1 MLTPAMLNTR
11 FAESYEQVMEAV
23 APITQ
28 AESLHRPLPDIN
40 PMHWLVGHVVVAR
53 VNFLTLLAEPSI
65 WPWDIC
71 RCFIP
76 GSVPITESDAVITWE
91 ALRVD
96 LARTQVLLT
105 TALARTAPDELVAL
119 HDGRPLGDHL
129 LEYATHEAYHAGQI
143 VVLEQVLMKGR
154 VNG

>member
-1 MLTPAMLNTR
+1 MLTPDMLNTR
-11 FAESYEQVMEAV
+11 FSESYGQIMEVVTPLTHAESV
-23 APITQ
+23 
-28 AESLHRPLPDIN
+28 SRPLPGIN

-53 VNFLTLLAEPSI
+53 VNFLTMLAEPSM

-76 GSVPITESDAVITWE
+76 GSVPTAETDVVITWE
-91 ALRVD
+91 ALRMD

-105 TALARTAPDELVAL
+105 TALARTAPDELKAL
-119 HDGRPLGDHL
+119 HDGRSLGDHL

-143 VVLEQVLMKGR
+143 AVLGQVLMKGR
-154 VNG
+154 VIG